1 MGGRYGGGNQA
12 FRSFLEREGRD
23 QGGAFP
29 ASVVA
34 PMLEGPLQ
42 HLDVIDFLALRAR
55 EKDALPPADRERLA
69 ELLREFETVTGDAF
83 DAAPAPPSR

>member
-1 MGGRYGGGNQA
+1 MWHGGFEAQKEADAIAAKIR
-12 FRSFLEREGRD
+12 
-23 QGGAFP
+23 
-29 ASVVA
+29 
-34 PMLEGPLQ
+34 
-42 HLDVIDFLALRAR
+42 ALRAR